1 MESLNKLF
9 ESKKTVP
16 FTIITFLIITI
27 IRIYFLFSSQIS
39 DSLFKV
45 NIPKSLEF
53 IIAIIFLFINLVY
66 IILAVNITYSLIFF
80 LNKKINNN
88 EFKLYGIKNI
98 CYIAYLIPLI
108 VNSIFIIF
116 YMLTTGT
123 IIKDVYINTIL
134 VNLIISLLLSFML
147 KYKINIKK
155 IYIIVPIIIF
165 IINSLLI
172 IF

>member
-27 IRIYFLFSSQIS
+27 IRIYCLFSSQIS

-66 IILAVNITYSLIFF
+66 IILAVNITYALIFF

>member
-66 IILAVNITYSLIFF
+66 L
-80 LNKKINNN
+80 
-88 EFKLYGIKNI
+88 
-98 CYIAYLIPLI
+98 
-108 VNSIFIIF
+108 IF